1 VVIELPKHEH
11 QQSKLKL
18 EKGIFKFRSSSSKGG
33 RSKRSLKEEG
43 RMKQNMMALLI
54 GVIGATLTLF
64 AYSQTFISPSQ
75 CITIGLV
82 VLMLG
87 LLVGEGLISF

>member
-1 VVIELPKHEH
+1 VK
-11 QQSKLKL
+11 
-18 EKGIFKFRSSSSKGG
+18 
-33 RSKRSLKEEG
+33 KEERRKKKKEK
-43 RMKQNMMALLI
+43 RMKKNMMGVLI
-54 GVIGATLTLF
+54 GIIGATLTLF

-75 CITIGLV
+75 CITLGLI